1 MYEDSTLL
9 ALNNA
14 TRQGSK
20 KKRDRH
26 VFISVCCFCVCLGIP
41 VNAGDNNAA
50 QQEPGEESA
59 TEEGE
64 DVIEGDSES
73 ESESQAEDETDNTNN
88 NENNPGFFAVGY
100 TFFVTFFTSLIPQA
114 PRPIAQP

>member
-1 MYEDSTLL
+1 MYEDSPLL
-9 ALNNA
+9 ALDNA
-14 TRQGSK
+14 SRQGSK
-20 KKRDRH
+20 KKSGTGM
-26 VFISVCCFCVCLGIP
+26 FLYQACFCVGLEIP
-41 VNAGDNNAA
+41 VNEGYNNAS
-50 QQEPGEESA
+50 QEEPGEESA

-114 PRPIAQP
+114 PRPITQP